1 MSQKPKTTENTAPA
15 RLPCRGCQPGCSSY
29 ASCDG
34 KPWRLDAQPK
44 PVRH

>member
-1 MSQKPKTTENTAPA
+1 MPQKPDAKEKNPPA

-34 KPWRLDAQPK
+34 KPWRLDDQPK
-44 PVRH
+44 PIRH